1 MTGVKISSNKNK
13 DHFKKNLF
21 FNISIIILVLINIY
35 LGYSLTKIIIINFGS
50 DDDVTKQVN
59 TSKIKI
65 EVLNGCGI
73 VGVAEKLTDYLRTSG
88 FDVVKLGNYR
98 SFQIENSIVIARN
111 EKIQNAQRVA
121 VASGLSPESV
131 IQQTNPEYLLDVT
144 FILGKDYKKLIPLQK
159 RAN

>member
-73 VGVAEKLTDYLRTSG
+73 AGVAEKLTDYLRTSG

>member
-1 MTGVKISSNKNK
+1 VTGVKISSNKNK

-73 VGVAEKLTDYLRTSG
+73 AGVAEKLTDYLRTSG
-88 FDVVKLGNYR
+88 FDVVNLGNYR

>member
-1 MTGVKISSNKNK
+1 MIGVKISSNKNK

-35 LGYSLTKIIIINFGS
+35 LGYSLTKTIIINFGS
-50 DDDVTKQVN
+50 DDDATKQIN
-59 TSKIKI
+59 NNKIKV

-73 VGVAEKLTDYLRTSG
+73 SGVAEKLTDYLRSSG
-88 FDVVKLGNYR
+88 FDVVNLGNYR

-111 EKIQNAQRVA
+111 EKIQNAERVA
-121 VASGLSPESV
+121 TASGLSSESV
-131 IQQTNPEYLLDVT
+131 IQQMNPEYLLDVT

>member
-13 DHFKKNLF
+13 DHFKKILF

-73 VGVAEKLTDYLRTSG
+73 AGVAEKLTDYLRTSG

-111 EKIQNAQRVA
+111 EKIQNAQRIA

>member
-21 FNISIIILVLINIY
+21 LNISIIILVLINIY

-73 VGVAEKLTDYLRTSG
+73 AGVAEKLTDYLRTSG

-121 VASGLSPESV
+121 VASGLSTESV

>member
-13 DHFKKNLF
+13 DHFKINLF
-21 FNISIIILVLINIY
+21 LNISIIILVLINIY

-73 VGVAEKLTDYLRTSG
+73 AGVAEKLTDYLRTSG

-111 EKIQNAQRVA
+111 EKIQNAERVA

-131 IQQTNPEYLLDVT
+131 IQQKNPEYLLDVT

>member
-73 VGVAEKLTDYLRTSG
+73 AGVAEKLTDYLRTSG

-131 IQQTNPEYLLDVT
+131 IQQTNPKYLLDVT